1 MNKKVRIYT
10 IICICNTELEV
21 EDIDTV
27 KCPNCGKVYDDR
39 GTLIG
44 QE

>member
-1 MNKKVRIYT
+1 MSEVYT

-21 EDIDTV
+21 EDMDTV

-39 GTLIG
+39 GTLIE